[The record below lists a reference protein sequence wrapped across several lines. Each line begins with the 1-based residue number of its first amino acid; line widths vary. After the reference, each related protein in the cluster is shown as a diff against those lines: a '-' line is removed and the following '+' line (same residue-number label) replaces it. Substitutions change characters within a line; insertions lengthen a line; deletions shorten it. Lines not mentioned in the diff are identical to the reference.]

1 MTAQVGGMPGNN
13 NNEIIE
19 EDPNIIFRYG
29 LKKYDERPDDDYVQT
44 VQRYIDSLREVA
56 KDNEVFRVELI
67 SDLLP
72 LHNEGKWLL
81 DLDIDNKGV
90 IGLKDANITTYK
102 MQMPISRVREIVI
115 KKVK

>member
-44 VQRYIDSLREVA
+44 VQKYIDGLREVA
-56 KDNEVFRVELI
+56 EDNEVFRVELI

-72 LHNEGKWLL
+72 LHNEGRWLL
-81 DLDIDNKGV
+81 DLDVDKKGV
-90 IGLKDANITTYK
+90 IGLEDAKITTYK
-102 MQMPISRVREIVI
+102 IQIPISHIREIVI
-115 KKVK
+115 KEAK